1 MGEVFPKRWGKGS
14 LPTSVEVAPDARPP
28 AMKDRSPGREEQSR
42 GDSSGG
48 NRAQRRLSP
57 VLLSEHGLARRA
69 QAGAPWKAG
78 AEKAG
83 APGGE
88 TARRPGAT
96 LGLKAADAE
105 PALVGREPGRAP
117 RASPRRARRPGA
129 RDRGRQAA
137 ERWRRGDAGGRRRE
151 EQLRDPQ
158 ARAAGRDSP
167 GLRAGA
173 AVAPRPGLA
182 RTAEQLLGLLQDGG
196 HLLALP
202 GYLGRNGGQG
212 VVLEPLQGDCTGDLL
227 VGLARSSLPP
237 ERRA

>member
-117 RASPRRARRPGA
+117 RASPRRGA
-129 RDRGRQAA
+129 V
-137 ERWRRGDAGGRRRE
+137 EAG
-151 EQLRDPQ
+151 
-158 ARAAGRDSP
+158 
-167 GLRAGA
+167 
-173 AVAPRPGLA
+173 
-182 RTAEQLLGLLQDGG
+182 
-196 HLLALP
+196 
-202 GYLGRNGGQG
+202 
-212 VVLEPLQGDCTGDLL
+212 
-227 VGLARSSLPP
+227 
-237 ERRA
+237 

>member
-83 APGGE
+83 APAERRRGDQGRHWGLRRRTRSRLWLDESRGARPGPPPGALGGRARGTEGGRPQSGGGGVTRAAAAARSSRGPE
-88 TARRPGAT
+88 TWLSSHGRAAPWAPPGWWAPARSSGISWQERRPG
-96 LGLKAADAE
+96 
-105 PALVGREPGRAP
+105 
-117 RASPRRARRPGA
+117 RRP
-129 RDRGRQAA
+129 
-137 ERWRRGDAGGRRRE
+137 
-151 EQLRDPQ
+151 
-158 ARAAGRDSP
+158 
-167 GLRAGA
+167 
-173 AVAPRPGLA
+173 
-182 RTAEQLLGLLQDGG
+182 
-196 HLLALP
+196 
-202 GYLGRNGGQG
+202 
-212 VVLEPLQGDCTGDLL
+212 
-227 VGLARSSLPP
+227 
-237 ERRA
+237 